1 MAEDKKQNKKVEGSE
16 QKFKASPD
24 KVEREKTEVKEE
36 KKETKKTQQKVKKTE
51 VVVNVQSVQ
60 GSVKTASYICR
71 MIRYKSID
79 KAIEELELVAKQKK
93 VVKMKGEI
101 PHRKGKGIMAGRYP
115 HKLAKQF
122 LILVK
127 SLKSNAESHDVE
139 NPIIV
144 EAIPNKA
151 YLPFGKRGK
160 VRRKRF
166 HLKLR
171 AMEKKIWYGQKK
183 KSSSEQ
189 VQASN
194 VTTAPLG
201 EVKK

>member
-1 MAEDKKQNKKVEGSE
+1 MEENKKAEE
-16 QKFKASPD
+16 KNK
-24 KVEREKTEVKEE
+24 EKTEVVENSEKAEAEKKIE

-60 GSVKTASYICR
+60 GSVKTASAICR
-71 MIRYKSID
+71 MIRYKPID

-101 PHRKGKGIMAGRYP
+101 PHKKGIGIMAGRYP

-127 SLKSNAESHDVE
+127 SLKANADAHDVE

-151 YLPFGKRGK
+151 YLPFGKMGR

-171 AMEKKIWYGQKK
+171 AMEKKLWYGQKK
-183 KSSSEQ
+183 KGG
-189 VQASN
+189 A
-194 VTTAPLG
+194 
-201 EVKK
+201 KKSK